1 MLTQLIAERT
11 ILKLYTFICRPN
23 QLLNQD
29 RLSIFAADLQV
40 CFLLFESLRA
50 DLKFHLEF
58 YLARLFDIVG
68 GDNARITYEK
78 RELALDNI
86 LQFCRIPGFAAELYI
101 NFDCNLYCSD
111 LLEQLVQLLSK
122 NALSAGGGQQP
133 LYSVHQMSLN
143 GLLTIVKGIERNC
156 AHSKTADTLPA
167 KATHGGRHSRNSSS
181 LAGIVL
187 DATASVAAAA
197 ASNSENESSGVENV
211 SSFSSVNAALAAGK
225 RQKSAAAAEDADA
238 VAETPQQ
245 LQQIKQQKR
254 ILTQGT
260 EQFNQRPDK
269 GIQFLQENGLLQ
281 ATFDP
286 REVARFLRDNAGLDK
301 AMIGEYISKKK
312 NVELRILENFVES
325 FDFKSTR
332 IDVALRQYLE
342 TFRLPGEAP
351 LIFLVMEHFADHW
364 HVSWKSVEC
373 SVFASH
379 YYDQHLLTPVFRNA
393 TMSRSRTPTLPSGWP
408 TPLSC

>member
-1 MLTQLIAERT
+1 M
-11 ILKLYTFICRPN
+11 
-23 QLLNQD
+23 
-29 RLSIFAADLQV
+29 
-40 CFLLFESLRA
+40 
-50 DLKFHLEF
+50 
-58 YLARLFDIVG
+58 RLFDIVG
-68 GDNARITYEK
+68 SDNVRITYEK

-122 NALSAGGGQQP
+122 NTLSAGGGQQP
-133 LYSVHQMSLN
+133 LYTVHQMSLD

-156 AHSKTADTLPA
+156 AHSKTVEAMPPA
-167 KATHGGRHSRNSSS
+167 AASRAAHGGRHSRNSSS
-181 LAGIVL
+181 LTGIVL
-187 DATASVAAAA
+187 DASPLATATATNDLAAA
-197 ASNSENESSGVENV
+197 NSENESSGVENV
-211 SSFSSVNAALAAGK
+211 SSFSSVTAALAAGH
-225 RQKSAAAAEDADA
+225 RQKTTLTSATAAAAA
-238 VAETPQQ
+238 VAQTPQQ

-260 EQFNQRPDK
+260 ELFNQRPDK

-281 ATFDP
+281 ATLDP

-325 FDFKSTR
+325 FDFRCTR
-332 IDVALRQYLE
+332 IDLALRQYLE

-351 LIFLVMEHFADHW
+351 LIFLVMEHFAEHW
-364 HVSWKSVEC
+364 HVSGEWHCEWVGDYS
-373 SVFASH
+373 
-379 YYDQHLLTPVFRNA
+379 
-393 TMSRSRTPTLPSGWP
+393 
-408 TPLSC
+408 